1 MPDIVLASAS
11 VTRSD
16 LLNGAGVEHRVQ
28 PARVDEDA
36 VKAALLSDGIGPR
49 DLADALAEMKALKI
63 SARDPGALVIGADQ
77 TLDLDGTLFDK
88 PKDMTEA
95 REHLRQF
102 SGKTHRL
109 HAAVVIAEG
118 GQPVFR
124 KIGTVRMTMRP
135 LTADFIDAYLDQ
147 AGEAVLSSVGAYQL
161 ESLGGQLFSA
171 VEGDYFSVLGLPLLE
186 VLGYLRIRG
195 HLPS

>member
-16 LLNGAGVEHRVQ
+16 LLNGAGVLHRVQ

-36 VKAALLSDGIGPR
+36 VKAALLADGIGPR
-49 DLADALAEMKALKI
+49 DLADALAEMKALKV

-77 TLDLDGTLFDK
+77 TLELDGTLFDK
-88 PKDMTEA
+88 PRDLSAA
-95 REHLRQF
+95 RDHLRQL

-109 HAAVVIAEG
+109 HSAVVIAEG

-135 LTADFIDAYLDQ
+135 LTAEFMESYVRE
-147 AGEAVLSSVGAYQL
+147 AGEAILSSVGAYQL
-161 ESLGGQLFSA
+161 ESLGSQLFTS